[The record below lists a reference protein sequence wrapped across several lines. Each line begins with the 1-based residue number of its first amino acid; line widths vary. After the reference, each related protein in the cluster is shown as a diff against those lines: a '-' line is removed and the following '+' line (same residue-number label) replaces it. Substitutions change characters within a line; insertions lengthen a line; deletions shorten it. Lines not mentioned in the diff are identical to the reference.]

1 MANALVVDDSS
12 DTVEVTSELLES
24 AESARAAG
32 LRHVDP
38 DTMSG
43 LKRLRRGAGFAYLD
57 GRGRRLR
64 EPATLER
71 IRKLAIP
78 PAWDDVW
85 ICPIANGHIQARGRD
100 ARRRKQYRYEPRW
113 FEMRSATKF
122 HRMIDFAAALPR
134 IRAACDRDMRRRELS
149 RDKVLATLVR
159 LLEVTHIRVGNEEYA
174 RTNGSY
180 GLTTLRDR
188 HVRIH
193 GADLLFRFRGKSG
206 RARQVGICDRRL
218 ARIVGE
224 CSDLPGHE
232 LFQYVAEDGTPHGV
246 DSSDVNGY
254 IRGVAGKDFTAKDFR
269 TWAGTVLAAC
279 TLRALAPCATRGR
292 AKKNVVQCIKTV
304 AAALGNTPSVC
315 KRSYVH
321 PAVVDSYLRG
331 SLASTRARGDE
342 AFVRALL
349 AREGRLSKTPF
360 CPSPLSATRR
370 APTRRRSS

>member
-1 MANALVVDDSS
+1 
-12 DTVEVTSELLES
+12 
-24 AESARAAG
+24 
-32 LRHVDP
+32 
-38 DTMSG
+38 MSG
-43 LKRLRRGAGFAYLD
+43 LKRVRRGAGFAYRD
-57 GRGRRLR
+57 GQGRRLR

-122 HRMIDFAAALPR
+122 HRMIDFAASLPR

-149 RDKVLATLVR
+149 RDKVLATL
-159 LLEVTHIRVGNEEYA
+159 
-174 RTNGSY
+174 
-180 GLTTLRDR
+180 
-188 HVRIH
+188 
-193 GADLLFRFRGKSG
+193 
-206 RARQVGICDRRL
+206 
-218 ARIVGE
+218 
-224 CSDLPGHE
+224 
-232 LFQYVAEDGTPHGV
+232 
-246 DSSDVNGY
+246 DVNGY
-254 IRGVAGKDFTAKDFR
+254 IRGVAGKDFTAK
-269 TWAGTVLAAC
+269 
-279 TLRALAPCATRGR
+279 
-292 AKKNVVQCIKTV
+292 
-304 AAALGNTPSVC
+304 ALGNTPSVC

-342 AFVRALL
+342 AFVRAL

-360 CPSPLSATRR
+360 CPSSATRR

>member
-1 MANALVVDDSS
+1 MANALIVDD
-12 DTVEVTSELLES
+12 
-24 AESARAAG
+24 SARAAG

-43 LKRLRRGAGFAYLD
+43 LKRVGRGAGFAYLD

-64 EPATLER
+64 EPAILER

-122 HRMIDFAAALPR
+122 HRMIDFAASLPR
-134 IRAACDRDMRRRELS
+134 IRAACNRDMRRRELS
-149 RDKVLATLVR
+149 RDKVLATLVK

-193 GADLLFRFRGKSG
+193 GAELLFRFRGKSG

-360 CPSPLSATRR
+360 CPSPSSATRR

>member
-1 MANALVVDDSS
+1 MRTRARRAPATVALRHDLHFRHISPFTRAAGHPGV
-12 DTVEVTSELLES
+12 
-24 AESARAAG
+24 APESARAAG

-38 DTMSG
+38 DTMRG
-43 LKRLRRGAGFAYLD
+43 LKRVRRGTGFVYLD
-57 GRGRRLR
+57 ERGRRLR
-64 EPATLER
+64 GHATLTR
-71 IRKLAIP
+71 IRKMAIP

-85 ICPIANGHIQARGRD
+85 ICPLANGHIQARGRD

-122 HRMIDFAAALPR
+122 HRMLDFAAALPR

-149 RDKVLATLVR
+149 RDKVLAMLVR
-159 LLEVTHIRVGNEEYA
+159 LLEVTHIRVGNEEYTRA
-174 RTNGSY
+174 NGSY

-193 GADLLFRFRGKSG
+193 GAELLFRFRGKSG
-206 RARQVGICDRRL
+206 QPRQVGICDRRL

-254 IRGVAGKDFTAKDFR
+254 IRGIAGKEFTAKDFR

-279 TLRALAPCATRGR
+279 TLRGLAPCATTDH

-304 AAALGNTPSVC
+304 AAELGNTPSVC

-321 PAVVDSYLRG
+321 PAVLDSYLRG
-331 SLASTRARGDE
+331 RLASTRARGDE

-349 AREGRLSKTPF
+349 AREGRLSKT
-360 CPSPLSATRR
+360 RG
-370 APTRRRSS
+370 